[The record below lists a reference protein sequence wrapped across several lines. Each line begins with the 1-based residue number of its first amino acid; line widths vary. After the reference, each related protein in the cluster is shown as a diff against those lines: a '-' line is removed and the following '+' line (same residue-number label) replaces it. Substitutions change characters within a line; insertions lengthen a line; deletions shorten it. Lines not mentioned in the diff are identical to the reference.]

1 MTLTP
6 VESPAEPAEPA
17 ERRESPALDLLIKIS
32 GVVIAV
38 VAAVLSG
45 LLEIF
50 LAPLRAGG
58 FLLGLAVVI
67 AVVGNYAIA
76 WFAHTTVGRRW
87 AVAPPWVIWTAL
99 MLFAAGVRTDEGD
112 YLIAGDNWV
121 ALVMILVGSLTF
133 AVYAYR
139 MILKPLPPAGL
150 SKQ

>member
-6 VESPAEPAEPA
+6 VQSPAEPPQ
-17 ERRESPALDLLIKIS
+17 ERRESHALDVLIKVC
-32 GVVIAV
+32 GVVISV

-58 FLLGLAVVI
+58 IPLGVAVVL
-67 AVVGNYAIA
+67 AVVGNFAIA

-121 ALVMILVGSLTF
+121 ALVMILIGSLTF
-133 AVYAYR
+133 AIYAYR
-139 MILKPLPPAGL
+139 MILKPLAPVVITKP
-150 SKQ
+150 

>member
-6 VESPAEPAEPA
+6 VQSPAEPPQ
-17 ERRESPALDLLIKIS
+17 ERRESHALDVLIKVC
-32 GVVIAV
+32 GVVISV

-58 FLLGLAVVI
+58 IPLGVAVVL
-67 AVVGNYAIA
+67 AVVGNFSIA

-121 ALVMILVGSLTF
+121 ALVMILIGSLTF
-133 AVYAYR
+133 AIYAYR
-139 MILKPLPPAGL
+139 MILKPLAPL
-150 SKQ
+150 VITKQ